1 MPAGM
6 TGVVASIRWAYY
18 TAAAVNGY
26 AVTRDPVTKAWSV
39 TGTIV
44 LADAFKLSQRPLAFV
59 APHQGGA
66 WTWPILDPVPR
77 VAGPFTARLG
87 PLTKDGPPHVQ

>member
-1 MPAGM
+1 MPASV

-26 AVTRDPVTKAWSV
+26 TVTRDPVTREWSA

-44 LADAFKLSQRPLAFV
+44 LADAFKLSQRPLVFV
-59 APHQGGA
+59 APFKGGE
-66 WTWPILDPVPR
+66 WTWPIVDPVPR
-77 VAGPFTARLG
+77 VTGPFFVKLG
-87 PLTKDGPPHVQ
+87 TPREAGTPDVQ

>member
-1 MPAGM
+1 MPAGI

-26 AVTRDPVTKAWSV
+26 TVMRDPVTRAWSV

-44 LADAFKLSQRPLAFV
+44 LADAFKLTQRPLKFV
-59 APHQGGA
+59 APHAKGE
-66 WTWPILDPVPR
+66 WVWPIEGAVPR
-77 VAGPFTARLG
+77 VAGPFLAKLG
-87 PLTKDGPPHVQ
+87 NPIEDTTPYVQ

>member
-1 MPAGM
+1 MPAGI

-26 AVTRDPVTKAWSV
+26 TVTRDPVTRAWSV

-44 LADAFKLSQRPLAFV
+44 LADAFKLAQRPLKFV
-59 APHQGGA
+59 APHAKGE
-66 WTWPILDPVPR
+66 WVWPIETPVPR
-77 VAGPFTARLG
+77 VAGPFMAKLG
-87 PLTKDGPPHVQ
+87 NPIEDGTPYVQ

>member
-1 MPAGM
+1 MPAGI

-26 AVTRDPVTKAWSV
+26 TVTRDPVTRAWSV

-44 LADAFKLSQRPLAFV
+44 LADAFKLTQRPLKFV
-59 APHQGGA
+59 APHAKGE
-66 WTWPILDPVPR
+66 WVWPIDSPVPR
-77 VAGPFTARLG
+77 VAGPFMAKLG
-87 PLTKDGPPHVQ
+87 NPIEDATPYVQ

>member
-1 MPAGM
+1 MPAGI

-26 AVTRDPVTKAWSV
+26 TVTRDPVTKAWSV

-44 LADAFKLSQRPLAFV
+44 LADAFKLTQRPLKFV
-59 APHQGGA
+59 APHAKGE
-66 WTWPILDPVPR
+66 WVWPINSPVPR
-77 VAGPFTARLG
+77 VAGPFMAKLG
-87 PLTKDGPPHVQ
+87 NPIEDGTPYVQ

>member
-1 MPAGM
+1 MPAGI

-26 AVTRDPVTKAWSV
+26 TVTRDPVTRAWSV

-44 LADAFKLSQRPLAFV
+44 LADAFKLTQRPLKFV
-59 APHQGGA
+59 APHAKGE
-66 WTWPILDPVPR
+66 WVWPIESPVPR
-77 VAGPFTARLG
+77 VAGPFLAKLG
-87 PLTKDGPPHVQ
+87 NPIEDTTPYVQ

>member
-1 MPAGM
+1 MPAGI

-26 AVTRDPVTKAWSV
+26 TVTRDPVTRAWSV

-44 LADAFKLSQRPLAFV
+44 LADAFKLTQRPLKFV
-59 APHQGGA
+59 APHAKGE
-66 WTWPILDPVPR
+66 WVWPIESPVPR
-77 VAGPFTARLG
+77 VAGPFLAQLG
-87 PLTKDGPPHVQ
+87 NPIEDTTPYVQ

>member
-1 MPAGM
+1 MPAGI

-26 AVTRDPVTKAWSV
+26 TVTRDPVTRAWSV

-44 LADAFKLSQRPLAFV
+44 LADAFKLTQRPLKFV
-59 APHQGGA
+59 APHAKGE
-66 WTWPILDPVPR
+66 WVWPIDSPVPR
-77 VAGPFTARLG
+77 VPGPFMAKLG
-87 PLTKDGPPHVQ
+87 NPIEDGTPYVQ